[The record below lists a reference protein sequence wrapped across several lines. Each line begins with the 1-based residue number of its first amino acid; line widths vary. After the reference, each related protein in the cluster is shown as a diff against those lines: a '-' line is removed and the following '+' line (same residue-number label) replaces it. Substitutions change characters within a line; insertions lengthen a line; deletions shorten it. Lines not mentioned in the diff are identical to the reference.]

1 MQVRNS
7 QPSTADIRQFLAESF
22 NDEELSTLCFD
33 YFRDVYD
40 DFASGMTKGQKFN
53 S

>member
-1 MQVRNS
+1 MP
-7 QPSTADIRQFLAESF
+7 PSTADLLRFLVDTFDAE
-22 NDEELSTLCFD
+22 EIKVLCFD

-40 DFASGMTKGQKFN
+40 DFAVGMTKRQMIH